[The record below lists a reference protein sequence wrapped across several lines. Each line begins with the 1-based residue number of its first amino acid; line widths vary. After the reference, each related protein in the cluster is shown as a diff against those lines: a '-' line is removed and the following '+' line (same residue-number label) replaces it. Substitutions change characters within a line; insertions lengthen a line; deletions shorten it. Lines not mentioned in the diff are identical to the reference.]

1 MSRHRHVCHRRG
13 QVERPVTDADATD
26 AAAAASLAAREDGGW
41 EVRNDASHP
50 DLRP

>member
-1 MSRHRHVCHRRG
+1 M
-13 QVERPVTDADATD
+13 ERPVTDADATD

-41 EVRNDASHP
+41 EVRNDTSHP